1 MARRSS
7 LESMPLGTT
16 IICEELN
23 AKTCKNKNARAYDL
37 TFQASKDKPGK
48 FSVKHISYETRPM
61 ASADHPKS
69 NISWSIK
76 EDDSGAD
83 CYINEMDSF
92 CIYFF
97 YLLYF
102 LLIVFFFK
110 IILLWSNWH

>member
-1 MARRSS
+1 
-7 LESMPLGTT
+7 MPLGTT

-48 FSVKHISYETRPM
+48 FSVKHISYETKPM
-61 ASADHPKS
+61 ASADHQAKS

-83 CYINEMDSF
+83 CYINEMGSF
-92 CIYFF
+92 CVF
-97 YLLYF
+97 
-102 LLIVFFFK
+102 VFFFTFC
-110 IILLWSNWH
+110 IFY